1 MAASTS
7 DHTESHT
14 HGAGA
19 AHEGGHGH
27 GERGAM
33 GHVVPLRVLVAV
45 WATLMVLTVLT
56 VLVTRK
62 DFGGD
67 LNLIMAMLIATI
79 KASLV
84 CLYFMHL
91 RWDKVFHTVVF
102 FSALFLAI
110 LFVSITLMDSTQ
122 YQRDVTWQKD
132 NLSPPPY

>member
-1 MAASTS
+1 
-7 DHTESHT
+7 
-14 HGAGA
+14 
-19 AHEGGHGH
+19 
-27 GERGAM
+27 M